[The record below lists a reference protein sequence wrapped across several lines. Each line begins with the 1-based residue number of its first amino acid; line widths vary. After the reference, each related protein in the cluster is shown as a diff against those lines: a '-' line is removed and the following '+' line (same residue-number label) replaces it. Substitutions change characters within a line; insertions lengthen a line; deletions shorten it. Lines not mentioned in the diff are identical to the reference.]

1 MVLNVNLVHY
11 RHGDKIC
18 HSQHSPAKALFN
30 QVNSLIGANT
40 QPFFDLL
47 VKVM

>member
-1 MVLNVNLVHY
+1 MVPNVDLVRY

-18 HSQHSPAKALFN
+18 HSQHPPAKALFN
-30 QVNSLIGANT
+30 QANSLIGANT

-47 VKVM
+47 VEVM